1 MHILYLVLFVN
12 RGWNPGVVQLLFVRG
27 MFIGC
32 ETALRQA
39 QGPTVTLRHG
49 GRERGAFLPNS
60 KKRMDARLSS
70 VQNCIAVLQ
79 YPKKSMEGFFWV
91 VRRRGAPLV
100 PRSGMRVT
108 EGRKGGGA

>member
-1 MHILYLVLFVN
+1 MCGLAACRTAKRFCNHKKIH
-12 RGWNPGVVQLLFVRG
+12 GGVVS
-27 MFIGC
+27 
-32 ETALRQA
+32 
-39 QGPTVTLRHG
+39 
-49 GRERGAFLPNS
+49 FLPNS

-79 YPKKSMEGFFWV
+79 YQKKSMEGFFLV